1 MEIWNVKAIEKS
13 EKILHEIK
21 KCGDFV
27 LIGGWAV
34 YLWTK
39 AIKSIDVDIYTNF
52 DDFYKLQANLSK
64 KGCYIQFNPTLKKFS
79 TKIEEIDIDIY
90 TPSQCNLIIPCRDV
104 FKNKWFEVIEN
115 FKVIRAEPLLLL
127 KLAATKKRGMTLKGF
142 KDRVDVLALLNLDLD
157 IKWLN
162 QLFTKYAPKLKEELV
177 KVVKISSKEYE
188 YTTKKKLNF
197 KQIADVRKKLL
208 KKIK

>member
-1 MEIWNVKAIEKS
+1 
-13 EKILHEIK
+13 
-21 KCGDFV
+21 
-27 LIGGWAV
+27 
-34 YLWTK
+34 
-39 AIKSIDVDIYTNF
+39 
-52 DDFYKLQANLSK
+52 
-64 KGCYIQFNPTLKKFS
+64 
-79 TKIEEIDIDIY
+79 
-90 TPSQCNLIIPCRDV
+90 
-104 FKNKWFEVIEN
+104 
-115 FKVIRAEPLLLL
+115 
-127 KLAATKKRGMTLKGF
+127 MTLKGF